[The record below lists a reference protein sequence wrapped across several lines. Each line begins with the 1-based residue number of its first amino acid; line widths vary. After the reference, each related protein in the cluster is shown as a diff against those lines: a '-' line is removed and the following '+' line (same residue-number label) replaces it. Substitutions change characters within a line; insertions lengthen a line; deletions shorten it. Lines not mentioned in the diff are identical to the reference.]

1 MVGLVALVA
10 RALLVATLL
19 AAAAGC
25 GASHRADSDGDDDD
39 AAADGDADG
48 DADADPRPECPEGDD
63 LVIGDIC
70 NDQSDCDA
78 PLCGHQGGVCIDET
92 WTCGRCDYCF
102 FERTP
107 RIDDPGLECN
117 RATGVCE

>member
-1 MVGLVALVA
+1 MVGLVALVV
-10 RALLVATLL
+10 RALLMAVVL

-39 AAADGDADG
+39 DADADG
-48 DADADPRPECPEGDD
+48 DTDADVDPRPECPEGDD

-78 PLCGHQGGVCIDET
+78 PLCGHQGGVCIEET

-107 RIDDPGLECN
+107 RADDPGLECN